1 MAVMASS
8 GAKKVEDEM
17 MRDAFL
23 CTHQQKH
30 VELAEELEHTRRSH
44 TRRSQ
49 AQRGE
54 RLTAIA

>member
-30 VELAEELEHTRRSH
+30 VELAEELEHTRRSQ
-44 TRRSQ
+44 TRR
-49 AQRGE
+49 GE
-54 RLTAIA
+54 QLTAIA